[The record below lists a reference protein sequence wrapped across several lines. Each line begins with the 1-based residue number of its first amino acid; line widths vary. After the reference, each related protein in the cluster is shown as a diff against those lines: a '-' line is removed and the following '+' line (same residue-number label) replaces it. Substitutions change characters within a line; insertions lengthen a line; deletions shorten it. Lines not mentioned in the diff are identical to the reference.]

1 MAKKTEKKQKKLEEK
16 KAPSKK
22 LEEKKAPSKKL
33 EEKKAPSKKLEEKK
47 SEEKKAEKKTSKED
61 KKSSAKKKQVEPTE
75 EDLEDIDEKEIENF
89 EIEGLDMEK
98 LKITVLGHVAKRGDD
113 GMFQSELW
121 KKLKLSSRDGSRLA
135 LKLERQH
142 LIKREKILE
151 DGRWTYKLKIAH
163 VPVSTQSIES
173 APCLICPVEQ
183 KCTLEGEVS
192 PRTCPLIEQWVLTEF
207 GNSKKIKSEN
217 SKKTEK

>member
-1 MAKKTEKKQKKLEEK
+1 MAKKK
-16 KAPSKK
+16 
-22 LEEKKAPSKKL
+22 
-33 EEKKAPSKKLEEKK
+33 
-47 SEEKKAEKKTSKED
+47 D
-61 KKSSAKKKQVEPTE
+61 KKSSKKTEAKKVVEVKKPETKKPVVEVKKTLKADKKKISEAKKKQAEPTE
-75 EDLEDIDEKEIENF
+75 EELEEIDEKEIENF

-98 LKITVLGHVAKRGDD
+98 LKTTVLGHVAKRGDD

-163 VPVSTQSIES
+163 VPVSTLSIES

-183 KCTLEGEVS
+183 KCTLDGEVS

-207 GNSKKIKSEN
+207 GNSKKP
-217 SKKTEK
+217 KK

>member
-1 MAKKTEKKQKKLEEK
+1 MAKKTEKSTKIEEK
-16 KAPSKK
+16 KPKKVEEKKPSKK
-22 LEEKKAPSKKL
+22 EEKKPKKVVEKKLSKK
-33 EEKKAPSKKLEEKK
+33 EEKK
-47 SEEKKAEKKTSKED
+47 KAAE
-61 KKSSAKKKQVEPTE
+61 AKKKQAEPTE
-75 EDLEDIDEKEIENF
+75 EELEELSEKEIENF
-89 EIEGLDMEK
+89 AIEGLDMEK
-98 LKITVLGHVAKRGDD
+98 LKTTVLDFVAKRGDD

-135 LKLERQH
+135 LKFERQH
-142 LIKREKILE
+142 LIKREKILQ

-192 PRTCPLIEQWVLTEF
+192 PRTCPLIEQWVITEF
-207 GNSKKIKSEN
+207 AT
-217 SKKTEK
+217 KKTGKK

>member
-1 MAKKTEKKQKKLEEK
+1 MAKK
-16 KAPSKK
+16 
-22 LEEKKAPSKKL
+22 
-33 EEKKAPSKKLEEKK
+33 EKK
-47 SEEKKAEKKTSKED
+47 SSKKTEVKKVEVKKPETKKVVEIKKPEAKKVEVKKVSKED
-61 KKSSAKKKQVEPTE
+61 KKKISEAKKKQAEPTDE
-75 EDLEDIDEKEIENF
+75 ELEEIDEKEIENF

-98 LKITVLGHVAKRGDD
+98 LKTTVLGHVAKRGED

-163 VPVSTQSIES
+163 VPVSTLSIES
-173 APCLICPVEQ
+173 APCLICPVEP

-207 GNSKKIKSEN
+207 GNSKKT
-217 SKKTEK
+217 KK

>member
-1 MAKKTEKKQKKLEEK
+1 MAKKTEKKSKKTEEK
-16 KAPSKK
+16 KVLPKK
-22 LEEKKAPSKKL
+22 T
-33 EEKKAPSKKLEEKK
+33 EEKK
-47 SEEKKAEKKTSKED
+47 SEEKKVDKKTPKTD
-61 KKSSAKKKQVEPTE
+61 KKISDAKKKQTEPVE

-98 LKITVLGHVAKRGDD
+98 LKTTVLGYVAKRGDD

-142 LIKREKILE
+142 LIKREKILQ

-207 GNSKKIKSEN
+207 ATSKKN
-217 SKKTEK
+217 KK

>member
-1 MAKKTEKKQKKLEEK
+1 MAKKK
-16 KAPSKK
+16 
-22 LEEKKAPSKKL
+22 
-33 EEKKAPSKKLEEKK
+33 
-47 SEEKKAEKKTSKED
+47 D
-61 KKSSAKKKQVEPTE
+61 KKSSKKTEAKKVVEVKKPETKKPVVEVKKTLKADKKKISEAKKKQAEPTE
-75 EDLEDIDEKEIENF
+75 EELEEIDEKEIENF

-98 LKITVLGHVAKRGDD
+98 LKTTVLGHVAKRGDD

-163 VPVSTQSIES
+163 VPVSTLSIES

-207 GNSKKIKSEN
+207 GNSKKP
-217 SKKTEK
+217 KK

>member
-1 MAKKTEKKQKKLEEK
+1 MAKKEKKLTKKIDEKKVAKTEKKKEVKIENKKEAKTEK
-16 KAPSKK
+16 KKEIAKP
-22 LEEKKAPSKKL
+22 EKKKT
-33 EEKKAPSKKLEEKK
+33 
-47 SEEKKAEKKTSKED
+47 KAEKKKE
-61 KKSSAKKKQVEPTE
+61 TE
-75 EDLEDIDEKEIENF
+75 LLEEELEEIDEKEIENF
-89 EIEGLDMEK
+89 QIEGLDMEK
-98 LKITVLGHVAKRGDD
+98 LKTTVLGLVAKRGDN

-142 LIKREKILE
+142 LIKREKILQ

-183 KCTLEGEVS
+183 KCTVEGEVS

-207 GNSKKIKSEN
+207 ANSKT
-217 SKKTEK
+217 KKK